1 MTLPPERDAG
11 GRFVKPESEEPKPSD
26 EHTHPLAKLLF
37 GWVESPRTP
46 LLLLL
51 IVGLISVSLIVADLV
66 ISREVKDKYEAIA
79 FTKMTG
85 FYAFWGF
92 AAFATA
98 VLSGWPLGK
107 LLRRDEDY
115 YGEADTKPKDVESDS

>member
-1 MTLPPERDAG
+1 MTLPPERDAS
-11 GRFVKPESEEPKPSD
+11 GRFMKPEQEAPKPSD
-26 EHTHPLAKLLF
+26 EHTHPMSKFLF

-51 IVGLISVSLIVADLV
+51 IVALIAAILIVADLV
-66 ISREVKDKYEAIA
+66 IGREVKDKYQAIA
-79 FTKMTG
+79 FTQATG

-115 YGEADTKPKDVESDS
+115 YGEADTKPNDVESDS

>member
-1 MTLPPERDAG
+1 MTLPPDRDSS
-11 GRFVKPESEEPKPSD
+11 GRFVKPESDSPLPSD
-26 EHTHPLAKLLF
+26 KNIHPISKLLF

-51 IVGLISVSLIVADLV
+51 IVALISASLIVADLF
-66 ISREVKDKYEAIA
+66 IDRHEYEYTHFAES
-79 FTKMTG
+79 TG

-92 AAFATA
+92 TAFALA

-115 YGEADTKPKDVESDS
+115 YGEADTTPDDVEQDS

>member
-1 MTLPPERDAG
+1 MTLPTERDAS
-11 GRFVKPESEEPKPSD
+11 GRFVKPETEAPKPSD
-26 EHTHPLAKLLF
+26 EHTHPMAKLLF

-51 IVGLISVSLIVADLV
+51 IVGLICAGLIVADLFV
-66 ISREVKDKYEAIA
+66 HRHEYKYTSFAES
-79 FTKMTG
+79 TG

-115 YGEADTKPKDVESDS
+115 YGEADTKPQDVESDS